1 LGQSFAEK
9 YFFHSLLLVV
19 IAMNVL
25 RKARR
30 GVNALAQLYQRSL
43 FDGRDPVAPTVFID
57 LAQPIPIR
65 TLREL
70 LIVFSES
77 GYSIWLRARLNL
89 WWLHV
94 GEALRW
100 HDSTYLAW
108 KFPRPAPNLTLCTDS
123 SKRINESGFR
133 KLIYLHFDYSPKLSL
148 SPGHFTMP
156 LPMHPQLY
164 VEYFEVK
171 RLEQYRSNPRRLRI
185 LFSGNCDEEGYDQPI
200 IREVYRKLSR
210 LEIMKAIQ
218 AHRWGRWVSEAE
230 LLKQNDYQNEFLLV
244 DHTMRI
250 NQQNWLKTVSQSDF
264 FLCPPGIVFAWS
276 YNLVEAMAVGT
287 IPLTNY
293 PEWFFPPLRHGI
305 NALTFT
311 TVEELGN
318 AIDLARRMSDTQI
331 AEMRRN
337 VIAYYQEHLELKS
350 FVTRLIEDPGQT
362 IHLHLWKES
371 EASAREAYLGTNQPI
386 VELT

>member
-1 LGQSFAEK
+1 
-9 YFFHSLLLVV
+9 
-19 IAMNVL
+19 MNVL

-30 GVNALAQLYQRSL
+30 GVNALAQLFQRSH
-43 FDGRDPVAPTVFID
+43 FGGRDPLAPTVFID
-57 LAQPIPIR
+57 LTQPIPIR

-70 LIVFSES
+70 LIVFSEG
-77 GYSIWLRARLNL
+77 GYSIRFRGRFNPWL
-89 WWLHV
+89 LHV

-108 KFPRPAPNLTLCTDS
+108 KVPRPAPNLTLCTDS
-123 SKRINESGFR
+123 SELIDGAGFR
-133 KLIYLHFDYSPKLSL
+133 KVIYLHYDYSPKLSL

-164 VEYFEVK
+164 VEYFETK
-171 RLEQYRSNPRRLRI
+171 DLEVYRSNTRRLRI
-185 LFSGNCDEEGYDQPI
+185 LFSGNCDEEGYNQPI

-218 AHRWGRWVSEAE
+218 AHRWGRWVSGAELSE
-230 LLKQNDYQNEFLLV
+230 LLKQHDYQNEFLLV

-250 NQQNWLKTVSQSDF
+250 NQQSWLKTVSQSDF
-264 FLCPPGIVFAWS
+264 FLCPPGIVLVRS
-276 YNLVEAMAVGT
+276 HNLVEAMAVGT
-287 IPLTNY
+287 IPITNY
-293 PEWFFPPLRHGI
+293 PEWFSPPLRHGI

-311 TVEELGN
+311 TIEELGK
-318 AIDLARRMSDTQI
+318 AIYLARRMSDKQI

-337 VIAYYQEHLELKS
+337 VIAFYETHLELKS
-350 FVTRLIEDPGQT
+350 FVARLMEDPRQT

>member
-1 LGQSFAEK
+1 MDVF
-9 YFFHSLLLVV
+9 
-19 IAMNVL
+19 

-30 GVNALAQLYQRSL
+30 GVNALAQLLQRSH
-43 FDGRDPVAPTVFID
+43 FGGRDNVAPTVFIN
-57 LAQPIPIR
+57 LMQPIPIR

-70 LIVFSES
+70 LIVFAEG
-77 GYSIWLRARLNL
+77 GYSIWLRGRFNRWL
-89 WWLHV
+89 LHV
-94 GEALRW
+94 GEALPW
-100 HDSTYLAW
+100 HDGTYLAW
-108 KFPRPAPNLTLCTDS
+108 RFPRPALNLTICTDS
-123 SKRINESGFR
+123 SERINESGFR
-133 KLIYLHFDYSPKLSL
+133 KVIYLHYDYSPKLSL
-148 SPGHFTMP
+148 LQGHFTMP

-171 RLEQYRSNPRRLRI
+171 RLQVYRSNPRRLRI

-218 AHRWGRWVSEAE
+218 VRRWGRWASDAGLAE
-230 LLKQNDYQNEFLLV
+230 LLNQNGYQNEFLLL
-244 DHTMRI
+244 DQTMRI

-264 FLCPPGIVFAWS
+264 FLCPPGVIFAWS

-287 IPLTNY
+287 IPITNY
-293 PEWFFPPLRHGI
+293 PEWFFPPLKHGL

-311 TVEELGN
+311 TVEELGD

-331 AEMRRN
+331 AEMRKN
-337 VIAYYQEHLELKS
+337 VIAYYEEHLELKS
-350 FVTRLIEDPGQT
+350 FVTRLMEYPART
-362 IHLHLWKES
+362 IHLHLWKEA

-386 VELT
+386 VGLT